1 MFAADVFTGVAFAD
15 VAGTA
20 GVVAL
25 FLAAALRG
33 AVFVAAAFVGAA
45 FAGVLAF
52 AGDVAF
58 AGVLAFAGDAAGAVV
73 AADAFAPADRLRG
86 ADLAF
91 FSAGALVAGG
101 SGSGAGAA
109 GSPTAL
115 RATEATCPASD
126 VRVLRAM
133 DGPPPVGTALCL

>member
-52 AGDVAF
+52 AGD
-58 AGVLAFAGDAAGAVV
+58 AAGAVV
-73 AADAFAPADRLRG
+73 AADAFAPDDRLRG

-133 DGPPPVGTALCL
+133 DGPPPVGTSLCL